1 MKAGSLYWFKA
12 KPRKWG
18 LETRARH
25 FSKDLRAREIFLLQS
40 YFGWTFIDTNT
51 GPLALLLAFH
61 KDHFSGLKANLM
73 AKRWTAKSPTSGYIV
88 ALATTL
94 AVVLFRLLLSSV
106 LADTAFFFPFVI
118 AVTLSAWYGGLKPGL
133 LSTLLGGAFG
143 LFFFVPPQYT
153 FKVPDSRIGI
163 TLVFFFVANGTISLV
178 CGALHK
184 ALNTLEESEAKA
196 LEHVSDIERRDEALR
211 DAQQQLHLITDS
223 MSALVTRCTT
233 DLRYSWVSKPYAD
246 WLRIPREKIIG
257 ASIEETVGSSAFG
270 VLFPYYE
277 RALNGETVRLELEID
292 FQTIGPRW
300 VNAVYTP
307 TFGTDGK
314 PDGWVG
320 VVIDIDEQKRSEEAL
335 RVTDRRKDT
344 FLAVL
349 AHELRNPLAPLRNSL
364 EILKRSENNPTLNLK
379 ARTTMERQLSH
390 MVRLV
395 DDLLDLSRINSD
407 KLELQKQPVSL
418 SEVVSQ
424 AVETVRPLIAEA
436 GHELSIDLPEEPM
449 RLNADTVRLSQA
461 FSNLLNNACKYT
473 DPGGRISLSAVG
485 KDGHV
490 VVVVRD
496 NGMGIP
502 AELSPRIFD
511 MFTQANQSSERHHGG
526 LGIGLALVKRL
537 VEMHDGEVSA
547 QPNQAGKGSE
557 FRVRLPLLAAKKD
570 TGAATASRGTSS
582 PAQAP
587 LKILVVDDNKD
598 SAESLC
604 VLLDLVGYKTSMAHD
619 GEDALHKAPELKPDV
634 VLLDIGLPKLNGY
647 EVARRIRLEPWGARA
662 ILVAITGWG
671 QTEDIDLAREAGF
684 DHHLVK
690 PVEPDTLLS
699 LIAKRKTAYM

>member
-1 MKAGSLYWFKA
+1 
-12 KPRKWG
+12 
-18 LETRARH
+18 
-25 FSKDLRAREIFLLQS
+25 
-40 YFGWTFIDTNT
+40 
-51 GPLALLLAFH
+51 
-61 KDHFSGLKANLM
+61 M
-73 AKRWTAKSPTSGYIV
+73 ATRWTAKSPMSGYLV
-88 ALATTL
+88 AIAATV
-94 AVVLFRLLLSSV
+94 AVVLFRLLLSRW

-133 LSTLLGGAFG
+133 LSTLLGTAFG

-153 FKVPDSRIGI
+153 LKIPDSRIGV
-163 TLVFFFVANGTISLV
+163 TLVFFVVANVTISLV

-184 ALNTLEESEAKA
+184 ALSTLEESEAKA
-196 LEHVSDIERRDEALR
+196 LQHVSDIERRDQALR
-211 DAQQQLHLITDS
+211 DAQQQLYLITDS
-223 MSALVTRCTT
+223 MSALVTRCTP

-246 WLRIPREKIIG
+246 WLQIPRDKIIG
-257 ASIEETVGSSAFG
+257 ASIEEVIGRRAFEI
-270 VLFPYYE
+270 LLPYYQS
-277 RALNGETVRLELEID
+277 ALKGETVRLEVEID

-300 VNAVYTP
+300 VTTVYTP
-307 TFGTDGK
+307 TFGSDGK

-320 VVIDIDEQKRSEEAL
+320 VVNDIDEQKRSEEAL

-364 EILKRSENNPTLNLK
+364 EILKRTDNNPALNLK
-379 ARTTMERQLSH
+379 AHATMERQLSH

-407 KLELQKQPVSL
+407 KLELQKQPVYL

-424 AVETVRPLIAEA
+424 AVETVRPLIVEA
-436 GHELSIDLPEEPM
+436 GHELSIELPEEPM

-473 DPGGRISLSAVG
+473 DPGGRISLTAISE
-485 KDGHV
+485 DGHV
-490 VVVVRD
+490 LVAVRD

-502 AELSPRIFD
+502 DDLRIFD
-511 MFTQANQSSERHHGG
+511 MFTQANQNSQRHHGG

-547 QPNQAGKGSE
+547 QPNPTGQGSE
-557 FRVRLPLLAAKKD
+557 FRVKLPLLAARKS
-570 TGAATASRGTSS
+570 ASVETSS
-582 PAQAP
+582 RP
-587 LKILVVDDNKD
+587 LLSKHDALQVLVVDDNQD
-598 SAESLC
+598 SAETLGL
-604 VLLDLVGYKTSMAHD
+604 LLDLVGYKTSMAHD
-619 GEDALHKAPELKPDV
+619 GEDALRKAVELQPDV

-647 EVARRIRLEPWGARA
+647 EVARRIRLEPWGARP

-671 QTEDIDLAREAGF
+671 QTEDIDLARNAGF

-690 PVEPDTLLS
+690 PVDADALLK
-699 LIAKRKTAYM
+699 LIERRKTAHP

>member
-1 MKAGSLYWFKA
+1 MS
-12 KPRKWG
+12 
-18 LETRARH
+18 
-25 FSKDLRAREIFLLQS
+25 
-40 YFGWTFIDTNT
+40 
-51 GPLALLLAFH
+51 
-61 KDHFSGLKANLM
+61 
-73 AKRWTAKSPTSGYIV
+73 KRWTAKSPTSGYLVAIV
-88 ALATTL
+88 ATA

-106 LADTAFFFPFVI
+106 LTDTAFFFPFVI

-133 LSTLLGGAFG
+133 LSTLLGAACA

-163 TLVFFFVANGTISLV
+163 SLVFFFVANVTISLV

-184 ALNTLEESEAKA
+184 ALSTVEESEAKA
-196 LEHVSDIERRDEALR
+196 LQHVSDIERRDEALR
-211 DAQQQLHLITDS
+211 DAQQQLYLITDS
-223 MSALVTRCTT
+223 MSALVTRCTP
-233 DLRYSWVSKPYAD
+233 DLKYSWVSKPYAD
-246 WLRIPREKIIG
+246 WLRIPREKIVG
-257 ASIEETVGSSAFG
+257 ASIEETLGRRA
-270 VLFPYYE
+270 LEILLPYYQS
-277 RALNGETVRLELEID
+277 ALKGETVRLELEIP

-300 VNAVYTP
+300 VNSVYTP

-320 VVIDIDEQKRSEEAL
+320 VVIDIDAQKRSEEAL

-436 GHELSIDLPEEPM
+436 GHELSIDLPEEAM

-473 DPGGRISLSAVG
+473 DPGGRISLSAVSE
-485 KDGHV
+485 DGHV
-490 VVVVRD
+490 VVAVRD
-496 NGMGIP
+496 NGIGIP
-502 AELSPRIFD
+502 ADLSPRIFE

-547 QPNQAGKGSE
+547 RPNPEGRGSE
-557 FRVRLPLLAAKKD
+557 FRVRLPLATKKD
-570 TGAATASRGTSS
+570 ATVVSTSPAVSTSS
-582 PAQAP
+582 HAA

-598 SAESLC
+598 SAESLG
-604 VLLDLVGYKTSMAHD
+604 LLLELVGYKTSMAHD
-619 GEDALHKAPELKPDV
+619 GEDALRKALEINPDV

-647 EVARRIRLEPWGARA
+647 EVARRIRLEPWGARP

-690 PVEPDTLLS
+690 PVDGDALLS
-699 LIAKRKTAYM
+699 LIAKRKAAYAPFP